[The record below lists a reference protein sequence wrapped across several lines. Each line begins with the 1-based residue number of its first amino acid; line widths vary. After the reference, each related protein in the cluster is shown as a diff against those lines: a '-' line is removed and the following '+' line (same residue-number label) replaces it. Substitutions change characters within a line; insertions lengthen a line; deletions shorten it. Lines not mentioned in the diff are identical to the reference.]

1 MEISCREVIHE
12 ISNYIDHE
20 LDPSLRDAM
29 AAHLAAC
36 DHCSAVLEGA
46 RNVIRLVC
54 DERTFTLP
62 AGFSRRLY
70 QRLSAHGT
78 DHR

>member
-20 LDPSLRDAM
+20 LDPRLREAI
-29 AAHLAAC
+29 AAHLTTC
-36 DHCSAVLEGA
+36 DHCTAVFDGA

-62 AGFSRRLY
+62 AGFSQRLY
-70 QRLSAHGT
+70 GRLAAQGMEN
-78 DHR
+78 